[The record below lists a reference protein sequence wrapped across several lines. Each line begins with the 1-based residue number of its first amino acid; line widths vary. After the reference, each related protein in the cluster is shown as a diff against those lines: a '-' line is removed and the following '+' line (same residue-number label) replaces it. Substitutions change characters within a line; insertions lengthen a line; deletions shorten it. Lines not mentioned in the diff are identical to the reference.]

1 MTDKQITQIARK
13 LVKTSIQYHKK
24 GKLGKKDM
32 LTFFKEE
39 LNELYDSDYYNY
51 IIMQY
56 CSLLAQSG
64 YEIMIDTDHFDII
77 DYNSYE
83 YERYVDELL
92 SKRPKNYNKLQE
104 EAKLTAKKI
113 IRLYKSKTYQDKS
126 FKDYLEYTMPK
137 TKYNS
142 REKSIIEVN
151 AIHFI
156 THANYDI
163 NDTNPLVLSKF
174 Y

>member
-83 YERYVDELL
+83 YERYVDDLL
-92 SKRPKNYNKLQE
+92 SKRPKNYEKLQE
-104 EAKLTAKKI
+104 EAKIAAQKI
-113 IRLYKSKTYQDKS
+113 IKLYKSKKYVDKS
-126 FKDYLEYTMPK
+126 FKDYLSYTMPK
-137 TKYNS
+137 SKYSS

-163 NDTNPLVLSKF
+163 NSTNPLVLSKF

>member
-1 MTDKQITQIARK
+1 MTDKQITQMARK

-92 SKRPKNYNKLQE
+92 RKRPKNYNKLQE
-104 EAKLTAKKI
+104 EAKLTAQKI

-126 FKDYLEYTMPK
+126 FQDYLDYTIP
-137 TKYNS
+137 
-142 REKSIIEVN
+142 KSIYNKRERIIIETN
-151 AIHFI
+151 AVSQLTYKH
-156 THANYDI
+156 YDI
-163 NDTNPLVLSKF
+163 DNTNPLVLSKF
-174 Y
+174 A